1 MTAVKH
7 TTSGLL
13 KLLYPHEDFDKEAV
27 RECLEYALQ
36 VRRRVKEQLKRIG
49 GMEFFDVHFSYID
62 LETSEEKF
70 IMVKEQGGD
79 TLIPEGQLSP
89 GSLFT
94 VAAGS
99 AGLLGLYRLETQMTA
114 GNGKIKLSGL
124 GTNAGAKEAVKVG
137 FEYFRA
143 NATQIQASAKPGNHE
158 FHLHVVESHNTGPS
172 SMITLASY
180 VALCSALLGKPIEPQ
195 MVVLGSMSLG
205 GSIIPVENLAATL
218 QVAADAGANASCSP
232 WQAWPTSPRSQ
243 ASCSP
248 SSKPASTPTP
258 RTPSSK
264 RSVFNDRGGNPRF
277 HWLAAN
283 VTRVDCGS
291 GD

>member
-1 MTAVKH
+1 LGQRDVTAVKH

-218 QVAADAGANASCSP
+218 QVAADAGAKRILLPMASV
-232 WQAWPTSPRSQ
+232 ADIPTIPGELFAKFQTSFYADPKD
-243 ASCSP
+243 A
-248 SSKPASTPTP
+248 
-258 RTPSSK
+258 
-264 RSVFNDRGGNPRF
+264 VFKAFG
-277 HWLAAN
+277 
-283 VTRVDCGS
+283 VQ
-291 GD
+291 